1 MLYQPR
7 LEIVPS
13 DKGWQ
18 FYPVLLNPPLPATS
32 RVGFSRPAMLVG
44 QGWGKNLDPHH
55 RVGWGGNGFRLF
67 RPASPLPPPPR
78 PALLRVIIVNCSYPK
93 TLLFIQTYQYL
104 LILFYLMWFSIF
116 ILLYVVG
123 AFFGRIRLPPAVMG
137 WAASC
142 DDRP

>member
-7 LEIVPS
+7 LEIVSS

-18 FYPVLLNPPLPATS
+18 FCPILLSPPLPALP
-32 RVGFSRPAMLVG
+32 RVGFPRPAMLVG

-55 RVGWGGNGFRLF
+55 RAGWGGNGFRLF
-67 RPASPLPPPPR
+67 RPTSPAPTPPS
-78 PALLRVIIVNCSYPK
+78 PALLNVIIVNCLYPK

-116 ILLYVVG
+116 ILLYFILWI
-123 AFFGRIRLPPAVMG
+123 FFFFFL
-137 WAASC
+137 WLSC
-142 DDRP
+142 